1 MNKLDT
7 SSLQEPVW
15 SGIVLR
21 RRNTNPDG
29 AQFVSFRRPVI
40 DEKGLASISSSYRLV
55 NEAGVL
61 GIVASTTEIRDKVV
75 KSLKIGWSETA
86 QILQGRQPPVE
97 REFIYRWPSTSES
110 SLEKYDG
117 PVAHWNGQRL
127 VIWTGCEQQSKLRR
141 EVSGILG
148 LDETL
153 IELRQAP
160 FYNCDDDLEASIDAA
175 ILARYVSFPIS
186 VRTNRQRS
194 SFNFEVTYSSR
205 GSAARGGWCVS
216 PNFVLSTPAQ
226 SDRTVLTAS
235 RNTASTQGPF
245 GDASDHII
253 YDGNFDVQP
262 VEGARAWHGTPNE
275 RAAAVASA
283 FARESFVDEL
293 ARSQGADPVDWRL
306 RHLSDNTGRDVV
318 TEVARRA
325 NWTATPSTISFSG
338 KGRGFAYASALD
350 FSEDVPKKAWSAWVV
365 DLSVDMSDGRVSIDR
380 ITVGHNINGT
390 ESGEA
395 VDAELNRQIANAAYQ
410 LLPTPQSF
418 DEWNSEALG
427 DLQLN
432 SVAQSVD
439 VAGATSIERVTL
451 DSLSISEAMTLPA
464 AAAVANAIFDATGVR
479 LREPPFTGSVLR
491 ASESPLAK
499 QEKRTKR
506 GFGWIGA
513 AFSAVTGVVAMC
525 SPWHASIP
533 SATPDLSLYS
543 AQAIERGRV
552 IAAASDCV
560 VCHTAP
566 GGKPNAGGLALDTP
580 FGKIY
585 STNITPDPEN
595 GIGRWSFAAFDRAM
609 RHGISKDGRHLYPAF
624 PYTSFAKFSDTDMQ
638 ALYAYLMSQ
647 PPLPSENKTTKLS
660 FPYNIRPLMA
670 SWNLLFHDDKP
681 FAPDQQYSPVWNRGA
696 YLVQGAGHCGACHTP
711 RNTFGAEKPGLASF
725 LGGAKVDDW
734 EAPALNSLS
743 TAPLPWTETDMF
755 EYLRTGFSAR
765 HGVAAG
771 PMAPVI
777 AGLQELPDSDIRAMA
792 FYLTHQKGQAT
803 AQEARE
809 PSRVPTDSSLSTT
822 TTDQADVHLM
832 PGHSIYQGACAACH
846 DATHG
851 TQMYGVKPLL
861 GLNTSITSRYPDNL
875 IHVILNGISDPA
887 TRDLGY
893 MPGFAES
900 LDDDQITELVT
911 YLRAE
916 FGHGA
921 PAWSDVKERVA
932 QLRHNAHS
940 NVTAEA
946 Q

>member
-1 MNKLDT
+1 MNKLDN
-7 SSLQEPVW
+7 SSVQEPVW

-21 RRNTNPDG
+21 RQNSDRDR
-29 AQFVSFRRPVI
+29 AQFDSFRTPVI
-40 DEKGLASISSSYRLV
+40 DESELAFISSSYRLV

-61 GIVASTTEIRDKVV
+61 GIVASTAEIRDKVV
-75 KSLKIGWSETA
+75 RSLKISWPESA
-86 QILQGRQPPVE
+86 QILQGSRPPVE

-110 SLEKYDG
+110 SVEEYDG
-117 PVAHWNGQRL
+117 PVAHWNGERL
-127 VIWTGCEQQSKLRR
+127 VIWTGCEQRFKLRR
-141 EVSGILG
+141 EVSELLG
-148 LDETL
+148 LDESL
-153 IELRQAP
+153 IELRQSAL
-160 FYNCDDDLEASIDAA
+160 YAYDDDFEASIDAA
-175 ILARYVSFPIS
+175 TLARYVSVPIS
-186 VRTNRQRS
+186 VRTNRRRS
-194 SFNFEVTYSSR
+194 SNNFEVTYSSR
-205 GSAARGGWCVS
+205 GSAAPGGWYVN
-216 PNFVLSTPAQ
+216 PNFVLSTPVQ
-226 SDRTVLTAS
+226 SNRTVLTAS
-235 RNTASTQGPF
+235 SNTASTQGVS
-245 GDASDHII
+245 GSASDHII
-253 YDGNFDVQP
+253 YDGNFDVRP
-262 VEGARAWHGTPNE
+262 VEGARVWHGTTSG

-293 ARSQGADPVDWRL
+293 ARSEGADPVDWRL
-306 RHLSDNTGRDVV
+306 RNLSDNTGRDVIA
-318 TEVARRA
+318 EVVSRA
-325 NWTATPSTISFSG
+325 NWTVKPTTTSFSG
-338 KGRGFAYASALD
+338 KGRGFAYASTLD
-350 FSEDVPKKAWSAWVV
+350 FSEDVPKRAWSAWVV
-365 DLSVDMSDGRVSIDR
+365 DLSVDASDGRVSIDR
-380 ITVGHNINGT
+380 ITVGHNIKGT
-390 ESGEA
+390 EAAEA
-395 VDAELNRQIANAAYQ
+395 VDDALNRQIANAAHQ

-418 DEWNSEALG
+418 DEWHSDALG
-427 DLQLN
+427 ESQLN

-439 VAGATSIERVTL
+439 VAGPTSIERVTL
-451 DSLSISEAMTLPA
+451 DSLSISQAMTLPA

-491 ASESPLAK
+491 ESLLAR

-506 GFGWIGA
+506 GIAWIGA
-513 AFSAVTGVVAMC
+513 AISAVTGVVAMC

-533 SATPDLSLYS
+533 STTPDLSLYS
-543 AQAIERGRV
+543 AQAIERGRL

-585 STNITPDPEN
+585 STNITPDPET

-670 SWNLLFHDDKP
+670 SWNLLFHEDKP

-725 LGGAKVDDW
+725 LGGARVDNW
-734 EAPALNSLS
+734 EAPALNAFS

-777 AGLQELPDSDIRAMA
+777 TGLQELPDSDIRAMA

-809 PSRVPTDSSLSTT
+809 PSKAATDSSLSTP

-832 PGHSIYQGACAACH
+832 PGRSIYQGACAACH

-911 YLRAE
+911 YLRVE

-940 NVTAEA
+940 NVLAET